1 MKILANLGLALF
13 GVGVFATALAALGIG
28 CVLGV
33 GMAAAA
39 SDFQL
44 TNEVATTS
52 DVAMTNDVARNLEP
66 VEPQDGESPFV
77 WSPSATDFAYAL
89 DFDSSNTELLP
100 PGSVPV
106 L

>member
-1 MKILANLGLALF
+1 MKTLANLGLALF
-13 GVGVFATALAALGIG
+13 GVGVFATALVALGIV

-39 SDFQL
+39 CDFQL
-44 TNEVATTS
+44 TN
-52 DVAMTNDVARNLEP
+52 DVAMTNDVAKNLGR
-66 VEPQDGESPFV
+66 VEPQDGESPLS
-77 WSPSATDFAYAL
+77 WSPSAADFAYAL
-89 DFDSSNTELLP
+89 DFDSSTTELLP